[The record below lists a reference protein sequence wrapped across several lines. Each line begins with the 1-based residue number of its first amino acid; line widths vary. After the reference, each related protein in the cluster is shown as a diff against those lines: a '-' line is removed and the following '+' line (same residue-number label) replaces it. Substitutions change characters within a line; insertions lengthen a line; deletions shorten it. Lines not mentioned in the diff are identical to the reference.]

1 MENKQEEGRADNLP
15 PNATEFIRQVVREMG
30 YQKKARHE
38 VEAEL
43 TAHFEDEL
51 RGCTETQER
60 EQKTLRLIEE
70 FGDAKLL
77 AVLCRRGKKRCRP
90 LAAKVMVRSLM
101 TLGILVV
108 LLGLYVVWFV
118 NGKPSVKIDYLT
130 VLNRRNGPK
139 TTEQDNAWPHYERAM
154 TLVVMDPNLEDIPA
168 YQNPTY
174 AEHREFASL
183 TEEAQRTITRWIE
196 ANQAAW
202 EQFALAGSKPHCV
215 ISYSYFENK
224 ANDTYLMNVRLPDLS
239 ALRQL
244 CRTGIWLSR
253 LRMMQGRTDEAVDAC
268 LAVARAGRHWQHAVT
283 LSEQL
288 MGIALSQWAH
298 QELRSIVHHQKSSAV
313 ELARLQREW
322 AALYPQSY
330 PRISLEGQRL
340 CFLDT
345 VQHVFTEGGPGGG
358 HLIPEQAAGISVA
371 GGARGEEDQTLW
383 KGLAFIHAGRD
394 QTVAKAREIFDL
406 QDKFLA
412 MSPYERR
419 GAAATRTDLTFLR
432 QKQPRYALVRLLAPA
447 LDHPADLMFRAKALH
462 EATLAILALQRYRLE
477 KGSYPAALD
486 ELKQSGYLDAL
497 PADPYSNGP
506 LTYRVTGDGFTLY
519 SVGPDFTDSGGT
531 PGTDSKG
538 RRRLWADQGD
548 TVFWPLP

>member
-1 MENKQEEGRADNLP
+1 MEDKSDEKRGNDLP
-15 PNATEFIRQVVREMG
+15 PCAAEFIRQVVREMG
-30 YQKKARHE
+30 YHQRARQE

-43 TAHFEDEL
+43 TGHFEDEL
-51 RGCTETQER
+51 RGCTEAHER
-60 EQKTLRLIEE
+60 EQKALRLVEE

-90 LAAKVMVRSLM
+90 LAAKVMIRSLV

-118 NGKPSVKIDYLT
+118 NGKPSIKVDYLT
-130 VLNRRNGPK
+130 VLNRRNGPEVA
-139 TTEQDNAWPHYERAM
+139 EQDNAWPYYERAM
-154 TLVVMDPNLEDIPA
+154 ALVVTDPNLNDIPA

-174 AEHREFASL
+174 AEHREFAGL

-202 EQFALAGSKPHCV
+202 EQFVLAGSKPHCV

-224 ANDTYLMNVRLPDLS
+224 AKDTYLMNIRLPDLS

-244 CRTGIWLSR
+244 AQTGIWLSR
-253 LRMMQGRTDEAVDAC
+253 LRMMQGRTGEAAEAC
-268 LAVARAGRHWQHAVT
+268 LAVARSGRHWQHTAT

-288 MGIALSQWAH
+288 TGIGLSQWAH
-298 QELRSIVHHQKSSAV
+298 QELRSILHHQKSSAV

-371 GGARGEEDQTLW
+371 GGARGEEAQTLW

-406 QDKFLA
+406 QDKFLR

-419 GAAATRTDLTFLR
+419 GVAATRADLTFLR
-432 QKQPRYALVRLLAPA
+432 QKQPRYALVRLLAVA

-477 KGSYPAALD
+477 KGSYPATLD

-506 LTYRVTGDGFTLY
+506 LTYKVTGDGFTLY
-519 SVGPDFTDSGGT
+519 SVGPDFADSGGT